1 MLCSDGSVYS
11 CGRNDSGQ
19 LGHGDAIDKKTPQSV
34 LNCPRGIV
42 SISCGQF
49 HTVAATSSGS
59 VFVCG
64 KNDFGQ
70 LGLENT
76 NMVKVFAEL
85 PSHPEIESVVQ
96 VCCGYY
102 HTLLL
107 SNTGIVAGFGRN
119 DYGQVNYIFFCFII
133 RRYFFLFLTL
143 LLFIY
148 TIMYLYIVGIR
159 TCTTES
165 VYLYSDYRVTRQRR
179 SYGICWLL
187 PHCSCYY

>member
-1 MLCSDGSVYS
+1 MMLCSDGSVYS

-119 DYGQVNYIFFCFII
+119 DYGQVNYLSFVSLLDVIFPITNVI
-133 RRYFFLFLTL
+133 
-143 LLFIY
+143 
-148 TIMYLYIVGIR
+148 
-159 TCTTES
+159 S
-165 VYLYSDYRVTRQRR
+165 VYLYYNVCVFSWD
-179 SYGICWLL
+179 
-187 PHCSCYY
+187 